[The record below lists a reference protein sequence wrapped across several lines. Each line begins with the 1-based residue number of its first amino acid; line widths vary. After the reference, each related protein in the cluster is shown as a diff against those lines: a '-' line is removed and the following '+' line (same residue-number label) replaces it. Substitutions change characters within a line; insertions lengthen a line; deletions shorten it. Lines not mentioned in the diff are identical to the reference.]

1 MKMIL
6 ITNAH
11 LYTPTDRLNPAWL
24 IIENNHIHSLGEG
37 KPTELPPGS
46 DAQVIDARGGHL
58 LPGFID
64 IHVHGAMGHELMD
77 STPEGLHQM
86 ARFYAQHGVTS
97 FLPST
102 WAAPHSQTWRALEMI
117 SKLIGPVDNGATI
130 LGVHM
135 EGPYLNAAKCGAQD
149 PAAIRRADPPEARA
163 YLDTG
168 IVRYMSL
175 APEFPEN
182 HWLIEECVRRGI
194 AVALGHT
201 EATYDQVKEAVRRG
215 VRSVTHTFN
224 AMTGLSHRQPGT
236 VGAALTIPELSCE
249 LIADNIHI
257 HPAVMKLLVN
267 AKTPAGVTLITDA
280 MRGAGLPDG
289 DYQIDQRKVTVRDG
303 AVRLPDGTLAG
314 STLTIDRAL
323 RNILSATGRPLDEI
337 WPMTSWNAA
346 RLLGLDTK
354 GSLEPGKDAD
364 MVLLDTEFKVAKTIV
379 GGKTIQHG
387 Q

>member
-1 MKMIL
+1 MNMIL
-6 ITNAH
+6 ITNTH
-11 LYTPTDRLNPAWL
+11 LYTPTGRLNPAWL
-24 IIENNHIHSLGEG
+24 LIENSHIHSLGEG
-37 KPTELPPGS
+37 KPPELS
-46 DAQVIDARGGHL
+46 TKNETQVIDARGGHL

-77 STPEGLHQM
+77 ATSEGLRLM

-102 WAAPHSQTWRALEMI
+102 WAAPHEQTWRTLEMV
-117 SKLIGPVDNGATI
+117 SMLIGPVENGATI

-168 IVRYMSL
+168 IVRYLSL

-182 HWLIEECVRRGI
+182 HWLIEECIRRGI

-224 AMTGLSHRQPGT
+224 AMTGLGHRQPGT
-236 VGAALTIPELSCE
+236 VGAVLTIPDLFCE

-267 AKTPAGVTLITDA
+267 AKTPAGVILITDA

-289 DYQIDQRKVTVRDG
+289 DYQIDQRMVTVRDG

-323 RNILSATGRPLDEI
+323 RNILAATGRSLEEI
-337 WPMTSWNAA
+337 WPMTSLNAA
-346 RLLGLDTK
+346 RLLNFDTK

-364 MVLLDTEFKVAKTIV
+364 LVVLDTGYNVAKTIV
-379 GGKTIQHG
+379 GGKIVSA
-387 Q
+387 

>member
-1 MKMIL
+1 MNMIL

-11 LYTPTDRLNPAWL
+11 LYTPTGRLNPAWL
-24 IIENNHIHSLGEG
+24 LIENSHIHSLGEG
-37 KPTELPPGS
+37 KPPELSPNNET
-46 DAQVIDARGGHL
+46 QVIDARGGHL

-64 IHVHGAMGHELMD
+64 IHVHGAMGHEVMD
-77 STPEGLHQM
+77 ASPEGLRLM

-102 WAAPHSQTWRALEMI
+102 WAAPHEQTWRTLEMV
-117 SKLIGPVDNGATI
+117 SMLIGPVENGATI

-168 IVRYMSL
+168 IVRYLSL

-182 HWLIEECVRRGI
+182 HWLIEECVQRGI

-224 AMTGLSHRQPGT
+224 AMTGLGHRQPGT
-236 VGAALTIPELSCE
+236 VGAVLTIPELFCE

-267 AKTPAGVTLITDA
+267 AKTPAGVILITDA

-289 DYQIDQRKVTVRDG
+289 DYQIDQRMVTVRDG

-323 RNILSATGRPLDEI
+323 RNILAATGRPLEEI
-337 WPMTSWNAA
+337 WPMTSRNAA
-346 RLLGLDTK
+346 RLLGLDNK
-354 GSLEPGKDAD
+354 GSLEHGKDAD
-364 MVLLDTEFKVAKTIV
+364 LVVLDTGYNVAKTIV
-379 GGKTIQHG
+379 GGKIVSA
-387 Q
+387 

>member
-1 MKMIL
+1 MIL
-6 ITNAH
+6 ITNTH
-11 LYTPTDRLNPAWL
+11 LYTSPISLYPAWL
-24 IIENNHIHSLGEG
+24 LIENSHIHSLGEG
-37 KPTELPPGS
+37 KPPELPP
-46 DAQVIDARGGHL
+46 DNNVIDARGGHL
-58 LPGFID
+58 IPGFID

-77 STPEGLHQM
+77 SSPEGLRLM

-102 WAAPHSQTWRALEMI
+102 WAAPHDQTWRTLEMV
-117 SKLIGPVDNGATI
+117 SKLIGKVDNGATV

-135 EGPYLNAAKCGAQD
+135 EGPYLNAAKCGAQE
-149 PAAIRRADPPEARA
+149 PAAIRRADPLEARA

-168 IVRYMSL
+168 IVRYLAL

-182 HWLIEECVRRGI
+182 QWLIAECVQRGI

-201 EATYDQVKEAVRRG
+201 EATYDQVVEAVKRG

-236 VGAALTIPELSCE
+236 VGAVLTIPELFCE
-249 LIADNIHI
+249 LIADNIHV

-267 AKTPAGVTLITDA
+267 AKTPAGVILITDA

-289 DYQIDQRKVTVRDG
+289 EYQIDQRMVTVRDG

-323 RNILSATGRPLDEI
+323 RNILAATGRPLEEL
-337 WPMTSWNAA
+337 WPMTSRNAA
-346 RLLGLDTK
+346 QLLGLNSK

-364 MVLLDTEFKVAKTIV
+364 LVVLDTELKVATTIV
-379 GGKTIQHG
+379 DG
-387 Q
+387 QIILRN

>member
-1 MKMIL
+1 MIL
-6 ITNAH
+6 ITHAH
-11 LYTPTDRLNPAWL
+11 LYTPTVKLYPAWML
-24 IIENNHIHSLGEG
+24 VEDSQIHSYGEG
-37 KPTELPPGS
+37 TPPQPPPGG
-46 DAQVIDARGGHL
+46 DTQVIDARGGHL

-77 STPEGLHQM
+77 ASPEGLRLM

-102 WAAPHSQTWRALEMI
+102 WAAPHEQTWRALEMA
-117 SKLIGPVDNGATI
+117 SGMIGPVENGATI

-135 EGPYLNAAKCGAQD
+135 EGPYLNAAKCGAQE
-149 PAAIRRADPPEARA
+149 PAAIRRADPYEARA

-168 IVRYMSL
+168 IVRYLSL

-194 AVALGHT
+194 AIALGHT
-201 EATYDQVKEAVRRG
+201 EATYDQVKEAVIRG

-224 AMTGLSHRQPGT
+224 AMVGLSHRQPGT

-267 AKTPAGVTLITDA
+267 AKTPAGVILITDA

-289 DYQIDQRKVTVRDG
+289 DYQIDQRTVTVRDG

-323 RNILSATGRPLDEI
+323 RNILTATGRPLEEI
-337 WPMTSWNAA
+337 WPMTSQNAA
-346 RLLGLDTK
+346 RLLGLGTK

-364 MVLLDTEFKVAKTIV
+364 LVILDNELKVATTIV
-379 GGKTIQHG
+379 GGKVVSA
-387 Q
+387 